1 MIQIEKKNGVEKI
14 MSIMIH
20 SPRGSFVWGSEA
32 YFLGVPPGAVLD
44 VPLGVV
50 LDLPP
55 DFLLIILGVLLFL
68 AFLAV
73 GNSEASR
80 FEALSF
86 RFRFFGFLGCVA
98 LLVAGLASSEDN
110 FLLLSIINSTV
121 LFLTTQY
128 FTYFLQNLWKFC
140 FLNFFNTVF
149 WRKKSGFLLN
159 KKEYNWSKT
168 FVEWF
173 LWKFSFP
180 VSKTFL
186 EQIEA
191 KKGTK
196 TV

>member
-1 MIQIEKKNGVEKI
+1 MIY
-14 MSIMIH
+14 

-32 YFLGVPPGAVLD
+32 YFLGVPPGTVLG

-55 DFLLIILGVLLFL
+55 DFVLIILGVLLFL

-98 LLVAGLASSEDN
+98 LLVAGLASSKDN
-110 FLLLSIINSTV
+110 FLLLSIIAQYF
-121 LFLTTQY
+121 FLTTQY
-128 FTYFLQNLWKFC
+128 FKSFLQNLWKISMKDV
-140 FLNFFNTVF
+140 FLNIFNTVF

-159 KKEYNWSKT
+159 KKAYEWSKT

-173 LWKFSFP
+173 LWKFSLP
-180 VSKTFL
+180 VSKLKWVSRQNQTFL

-191 KKGTK
+191 KKRDQK
-196 TV
+196 CL

>member
-1 MIQIEKKNGVEKI
+1 MIY
-14 MSIMIH
+14 

-32 YFLGVPPGAVLD
+32 YFLGVPPGTVLG

-55 DFLLIILGVLLFL
+55 DFVLIILGVLLFL

-110 FLLLSIINSTV
+110 FLLLSIIA
-121 LFLTTQY
+121 QY
-128 FTYFLQNLWKFC
+128 FFWLPNISHISCKIFG
-140 FLNFFNTVF
+140 NSVF
-149 WRKKSGFLLN
+149 
-159 KKEYNWSKT
+159 KT
-168 FVEWF
+168 FSIQYFGEKSRVSYKTKKHTSDQKHLCNYFYGNF
-173 LWKFSFP
+173 LFP
-180 VSKTFL
+180 FQKHF
-186 EQIEA
+186 
-191 KKGTK
+191 
-196 TV
+196 

>member
-1 MIQIEKKNGVEKI
+1 MIY
-14 MSIMIH
+14 

-32 YFLGVPPGAVLD
+32 YFLGVPPGTVLG

-55 DFLLIILGVLLFL
+55 DFVLIILGVLLFL

-110 FLLLSIINSTV
+110 FLLLSIIAQYFFWLPNISEISCKIFGNSV
-121 LFLTTQY
+121 QKMFFKLFQHSILAKKVGFLTKQKSIQVIKNICGIIS
-128 FTYFLQNLWKFC
+128 LEV
-140 FLNFFNTVF
+140 FFSPFKNIS
-149 WRKKSGFLLN
+149 RA
-159 KKEYNWSKT
+159 
-168 FVEWF
+168 
-173 LWKFSFP
+173 
-180 VSKTFL
+180 
-186 EQIEA
+186 IEA
-191 KKGTK
+191 IKGTK
-196 TV
+196 NV